1 MSEPS
6 VNFTP
11 VRAFLFDV
19 DGVLS
24 TDYSPLDESGEP
36 VRTSNVKD
44 GFALRT
50 ALASGYA
57 VGVITGAHQER
68 VKLRCSH
75 LGINLYYEN
84 VADKSA
90 SLDLFIAE
98 TGIPAEN
105 ILYMGDDIPD
115 LPVMLRVGIPTSP
128 ADAIPEI
135 KSISAYISGK
145 KGGRGCVRDVVEKVM
160 RTQGKWFLFNE
171 KSEI

>member
-1 MSEPS
+1 MSVSS
-6 VNFTP
+6 VDFTP

-24 TDYSPLDESGEP
+24 TDYSPLDGSGEP

-50 ALASGYA
+50 AIASGYA

-68 VKLRCSH
+68 VKLRCRH
-75 LGINLYYEN
+75 LGISLYYEN
-84 VADKSA
+84 VTDKSA
-90 SLDLFIAE
+90 SLDHFIAE
-98 TGIPAEN
+98 TGILADN

-115 LPVMLRVGIPTSP
+115 LPVMQRVGIATSP

-135 KSISAYISGK
+135 KSISAYVSGK
-145 KGGRGCVRDVVEKVM
+145 KGGKGCVRDVIEKVM
-160 RTQGKWFLFNE
+160 RSQGKWFVFDE
-171 KSEI
+171 KTEK

>member
-1 MSEPS
+1 MSESS
-6 VNFTP
+6 VDFTP

-24 TDYSPLDESGEP
+24 TDYSSLDESGEP

-50 ALASGYA
+50 AIASGYA
-57 VGVITGAHQER
+57 VGVITGARQER
-68 VKLRCSH
+68 VKLRCRH
-75 LGINLYYEN
+75 LGISHYYEN
-84 VADKSA
+84 VFDKSA
-90 SLDLFIAE
+90 SLDHFIAE

-115 LPVMLRVGIPTSP
+115 RPVMLRVGIPTAP
-128 ADAIPEI
+128 ADAVPEI
-135 KSISAYISGK
+135 KNSAAYVSGK

-160 RTQGKWFLFNE
+160 RLQGKWFLFNE
-171 KSEI
+171 